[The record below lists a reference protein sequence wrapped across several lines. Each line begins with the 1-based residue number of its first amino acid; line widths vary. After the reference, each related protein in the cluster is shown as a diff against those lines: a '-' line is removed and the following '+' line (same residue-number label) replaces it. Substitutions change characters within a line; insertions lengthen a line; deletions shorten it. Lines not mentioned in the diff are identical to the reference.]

1 MFARYKVDKAR
12 EQRQAHG
19 GRRIIET
26 KEEGQIDR
34 KRMKI
39 RQS

>member
-12 EQRQAHG
+12 ENRRAHG
-19 GRRIIET
+19 GGRIIET